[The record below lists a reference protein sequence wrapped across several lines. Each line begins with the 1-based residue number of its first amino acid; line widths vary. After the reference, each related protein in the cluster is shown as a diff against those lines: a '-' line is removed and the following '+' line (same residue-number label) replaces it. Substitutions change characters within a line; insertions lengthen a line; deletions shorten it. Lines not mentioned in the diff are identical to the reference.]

1 MKKMKKTIELTYEE
15 VGILLD
21 LALMSNAETSDE
33 PTARLLANLGDLY
46 RQFSGEKNLAWLVEN
61 SVCEVQAT

>member
-1 MKKMKKTIELTYEE
+1 MKKSLELTYEE

-21 LALMSNAETSDE
+21 LALMSNARTSDE
-33 PTARLLANLGDLY
+33 PTARVLANLGELY

-61 SVCEVQAT
+61 TVCDVQAV